1 MSHTTVKGAD
11 CTIVCHDGQI
21 NRYKVSKVSKVVDT
35 TGAGDS
41 FVGGYLSG
49 LIRGED
55 EAECVA
61 AGHYAASV
69 VIQRVGATYPSICGY
84 AKNNNLI

>member
-1 MSHTTVKGAD
+1 MA
-11 CTIVCHDGQI
+11 
-21 NRYKVSKVSKVVDT
+21 KVIDT

-41 FVGGYLSG
+41 FVGGYLAG
-49 LIRGED
+49 VIRGES

-61 AGHYAASV
+61 LGHHAASV

-84 AKNNNLI
+84 AKNNNLS